1 MKFDDDY
8 PSCLETYATLRV
20 FSEKSTASEIATA
33 LGLSATESF
42 SRGDFFG
49 SKRQTRRHSG
59 WLLSTQGLVKSR
71 DGRRHLAWLLDR
83 LRDKNERL
91 ELLRKSGADL
101 DISCY
106 YLSVGQ
112 GGPIMSSEQMFELGR
127 LGMLCTNRLGWC
139 FSPSEVAGGA
149 AINPWYPA
157 HSYRA
162 VCGHC
167 GVPFAGLTLVAHA
180 PIPLPAACA

>member
-20 FSEKSTASEIATA
+20 FSEKSTAAEIAA
-33 LGLSATESF
+33 VLGLPATESF

-49 SKRQTRRHSG
+49 SKGQTRRHSG
-59 WLLSTQGLVKSR
+59 WLLSTQGLVTSR

-83 LRDKNERL
+83 LRNKNEAL
-91 ELLRKSGADL
+91 ESLRKSGADL

-112 GGPIMSSEQMFELGR
+112 GGPIMSSAQMLELGQ
-127 LGMLCTNRLGWC
+127 LGLDVWWDMY
-139 FSPSEVAGGA
+139 FDPDA
-149 AINPWYPA
+149 
-157 HSYRA
+157 
-162 VCGHC
+162 
-167 GVPFAGLTLVAHA
+167 
-180 PIPLPAACA
+180 